1 MQFYNKTV
9 ELTKSSKVKT
19 VKAEST
25 HIHPHRAGPR
35 TTLQIHVYQYA
46 VTVAVDDDRYGEMSC
61 PLLKATRGVSEK
73 RLGTAEKGGPTS

>member
-46 VTVAVDDDRYGEMSC
+46 VTVAVDDDR
-61 PLLKATRGVSEK
+61 
-73 RLGTAEKGGPTS
+73 